1 MLALTGPYRALGD
14 LCQVYVEFDL
24 KIKDEGAVDE
34 DFSKGLLKLNA
45 IHGSGIPFTSSP
57 RSYLST
63 VEMVCV
69 PVYQALE
76 ASIGVNFFNGKS
88 TFTGKIFASTS
99 EIDTSK
105 MVKYDSQVP
114 GTKTKFWQG
123 SKTSFFLASVF
134 WVLKPWRC
142 SYSSKEPKLSIT
154 NAVREAFILPNFW
167 REKKKLDS
175 CFFY

>member
-63 VEMVCV
+63 VEMVCLFIKPWKLLLESTFSMGNLRSLAKYLLRLLKLIQV
-69 PVYQALE
+69 KWLCMTVKYQAPRQNFGKVRKPVFFFSLCFLGTQALE
-76 ASIGVNFFNGKS
+76 
-88 TFTGKIFASTS
+88 
-99 EIDTSK
+99 
-105 MVKYDSQVP
+105 MLLQQQR
-114 GTKTKFWQG
+114 TKT
-123 SKTSFFLASVF
+123 
-134 WVLKPWRC
+134 
-142 SYSSKEPKLSIT
+142 
-154 NAVREAFILPNFW
+154 
-167 REKKKLDS
+167 
-175 CFFY
+175 